1 MNARDGLAN
10 LGNTLEEIDARLKTL
25 ESQPQGGGNS
35 TITITG
41 QNREPVVIEG
51 KKHMMFEQCLNS
63 VGQGIPLMMV
73 GGAGSGKT
81 YLGEQICTALDIPYY
96 YTGAILEKQEL
107 LGYNDVN
114 GNYVRTQF
122 REAWEH
128 GGGFSWDE
136 IDDSAPEALVAFNP
150 MVGLNIKS
158 GSFPDG
164 TIDRHENTRIIAS
177 GNTYGKGADRIYVG
191 RTQLDGATL
200 SRYAIVTIDYDL
212 ELEHELSCNES
223 WTNQVQAWRVSMNE
237 LGIRHIISP
246 RASINGGLMIA
257 AGMSENETAEF
268 VVWQGL
274 AEDQVSKIKSHAR
287 VTSMKA
293 AS

>member
-1 MNARDGLAN
+1 MNATDALSN
-10 LGNTLEEIDARLKTL
+10 LGSTLEELDTRIKAIED
-25 ESQPQGGGNS
+25 QPQGGGNS
-35 TITITG
+35 TITVTG

-51 KKHMMFEQCLNS
+51 KKHKMFEQCVNI
-63 VGQGIPLMMV
+63 VDQGIPLMMV

-81 YLGEQICTALDIPYY
+81 FLGEQITKALGIEYY

-164 TIDRHENTRIIAS
+164 TVDRHPDCRIIAS

-212 ELEHELSCNES
+212 ELEHELSCNEN
-223 WTNQVQAWRVSMNE
+223 WTNQVQSWRHSMNE

-246 RASINGGLMIA
+246 RASINGGLLIA
-257 AGMSENETAEF
+257 AGLSQDETAEF

-274 AEDQVSKIKSHAR
+274 AEDQVMKIKSHAR
-287 VTSMKA
+287 VHAVQA
-293 AS
+293 A